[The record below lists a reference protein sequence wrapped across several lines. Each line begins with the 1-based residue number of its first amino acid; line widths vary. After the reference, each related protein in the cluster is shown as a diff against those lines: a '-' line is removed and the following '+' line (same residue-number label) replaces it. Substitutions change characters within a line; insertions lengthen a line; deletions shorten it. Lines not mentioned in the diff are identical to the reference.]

1 VGHATVRAFVVQVLS
16 DPLVTGLAVVFSA
29 DPVVE
34 RPVKG
39 WNGTPRTLAW
49 ASVSIDRSTDIRRSM
64 PRGFGVR
71 EVDYRMVLGIHAE
84 TKGSVNE
91 ATDDTDAVID
101 AIKTRLLTVSVTG
114 KYPIL
119 AIAEGT
125 DPIVVTTPPALTQGQ
140 QVIMYSELRFP
151 VIETVTA

>member
-1 VGHATVRAFVVQVLS
+1 VRAFVVSVLS
-16 DPLVTGLAVVFSA
+16 DPLVTGLAAVFSA

-34 RPVKG
+34 RPVQG

-49 ASVSIDRSTDIRRSM
+49 ASVDIARSQDIRRSM
-64 PRGFGVR
+64 PRGHGVR
-71 EVDYRMVLGIHAE
+71 EVDYRIVIGVHSE
-84 TKGSVNE
+84 TKGSVDE
-91 ATDDTDAVID
+91 ATDDTDDVID
-101 AIKTRLLTVSVTG
+101 AIKTRLLTVSVAD

-125 DPIVVTTPPALTQGQ
+125 DPIIVTTPPGITQGQ
-140 QVIMYSELRFP
+140 QVIMYSEVRFP